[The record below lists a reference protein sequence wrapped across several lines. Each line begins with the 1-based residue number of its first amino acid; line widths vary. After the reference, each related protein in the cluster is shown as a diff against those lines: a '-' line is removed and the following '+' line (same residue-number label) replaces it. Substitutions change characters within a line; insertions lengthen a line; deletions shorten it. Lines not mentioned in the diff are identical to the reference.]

1 MELKIKRLTETA
13 TLPTRATEGSAGYDL
28 YADIENVIRMKK
40 ETNVHMIAPAFGTV
54 HGVYKGEPSLNFELL
69 KNISKEINTP
79 LVMHGGSGLSEENFK
94 KSIENGISKININTE
109 LKHAWTNSIKKYIL
123 ENPTQTDPV
132 FIIKSTEEEI
142 KEVVRRIIQIF
153 GSNNKA

>member
-1 MELKIKRLTETA
+1 
-13 TLPTRATEGSAGYDL
+13 
-28 YADIENVIRMKK
+28 
-40 ETNVHMIAPAFGTV
+40 
-54 HGVYKGEPSLNFELL
+54 
-69 KNISKEINTP
+69 
-79 LVMHGGSGLSEENFK
+79 MHGGSGLSEENFK